1 MAGPPT
7 AGEVLKENMEA
18 RSSGDGGA
26 PKPPTQEELHQKYDI
41 TKQDAANAERSVGKQ
56 EKYEVVAAVQ
66 RQWADEHPFDR
77 GAAARAE
84 KSEAFAKSHYEKNV
98 KPFEEKMMGPDGK
111 PSNYRDYEPGVDSES
126 VKKLAMRA
134 HLDHK
139 IEPTVNENGV
149 QVGGGGQYSWKEMPE
164 IKAEVH
170 RDAAREV
177 ARDAV
182 QSKADASPAK
192 PGPGMGL

>member
-1 MAGPPT
+1 MPGPAT
-7 AGEVLKENMEA
+7 DIE
-18 RSSGDGGA
+18 A
-26 PKPPTQEELHQKYDI
+26 PKAPSQAELHEKYDI

-56 EKYEVVAAVQ
+56 EKYEVVAALQ

-84 KSEAFAKSHYEKNV
+84 KSEAFAKKHYETNV
-98 KPFEEKMMGPDGK
+98 KPFEDKMMGPDGK
-111 PSNYRDYEPGVDSES
+111 PSNYREYEPGVDPEA

-139 IEPTVNENGV
+139 IEPVVNENGV
-149 QVGGGGQYSWKEMPE
+149 QVGGGGQYTWKEMPE
-164 IKAEVH
+164 IKSEVH

-177 ARDAV
+177 ARDTVARN
-182 QSKADASPAK
+182 AELTPATK
-192 PGPGMGL
+192 GQDVGR